1 LKLATNKRYIP
12 LNAKDIQLY
21 RQQKAIQE
29 TKREEKTNNALIS
42 LRKRNLAIINAN
54 PTLKA
59 KIERFN
65 TYVKRKKIDDIV
77 KVIHYLL
84 SDLYQKTQEA

>member
-1 LKLATNKRYIP
+1 
-12 LNAKDIQLY
+12 
-21 RQQKAIQE
+21 
-29 TKREEKTNNALIS
+29 LIS
-42 LRKRNLAIINAN
+42 LRKKNLAVINAN

-65 TYVKRKKIDDIV
+65 VYVKKKKIDDIV

-84 SDLYQKTQEA
+84 SDLYQETQEA

>member
-1 LKLATNKRYIP
+1 MATNKRYIP
-12 LNAKDIQLY
+12 LNSKEIQIY
-21 RQQKAIQE
+21 RHQKAIQE

-42 LRKRNLAIINAN
+42 LRKKNLAVINAN

-65 TYVKRKKIDDIV
+65 LYVKKKKIDDIV

-84 SDLYQKTQEA
+84 SDLYQETQEA